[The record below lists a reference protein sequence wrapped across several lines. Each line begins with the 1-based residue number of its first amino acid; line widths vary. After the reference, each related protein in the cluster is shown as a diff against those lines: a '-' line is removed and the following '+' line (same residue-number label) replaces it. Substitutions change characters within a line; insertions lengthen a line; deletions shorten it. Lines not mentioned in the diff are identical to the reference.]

1 MSITHDGCPT
11 ADCDIE
17 QVGWEQWYC
26 NTHKGY
32 VSLGGLDPYIRI
44 KELEAKLEE
53 NNRLTKRWDKY
64 LGKAWHHD
72 FCPLYSGSTHGGC
85 TCGYSDV
92 MEGE

>member
-1 MSITHDGCPT
+1 MIKCKRCNKLHMVK
-11 ADCDIE
+11 CDYCDRCRPYVRIE
-17 QVGWEQWYC
+17 
-26 NTHKGY
+26 
-32 VSLGGLDPYIRI
+32 
-44 KELEAKLEE
+44 ELEAKLEE

-92 MEGE
+92 MKGE